1 MFSILSGVV
10 STELVGYIVD
20 LIVALASLCAA
31 ITGIVAIRSTSRNL
45 EAELFFRE
53 KVSAYSE
60 LIGVLSKTNPQNL
73 DDIKAVLAAS
83 SQAKLFASP
92 QTSQLMTKYEGLIM
106 KARDYRSRRLPV
118 GSVAHEMDQ
127 AFKELVNALAAE
139 ISEYRHPIKHPIL
152 IKLRQAVIAKRKGK
166 KELS

>member
-1 MFSILSGVV
+1 MFSILSGVI
-10 STELVGYIVD
+10 STELVGYIAD
-20 LIVALASLCAA
+20 LVVALASLCAA

-106 KARDYRSRRLPV
+106 KARDYRSRKLPV
-118 GSVAHEMDQ
+118 DSVAHEMDQ
-127 AFKELVNALAAE
+127 EFKELVNALAAE
-139 ISEYRHPIKHPIL
+139 ISDYRHPIKRSIL
-152 IKLRQAVIAKRKGK
+152 VRLKQTVQGWCKGK
-166 KELS
+166 RGQS